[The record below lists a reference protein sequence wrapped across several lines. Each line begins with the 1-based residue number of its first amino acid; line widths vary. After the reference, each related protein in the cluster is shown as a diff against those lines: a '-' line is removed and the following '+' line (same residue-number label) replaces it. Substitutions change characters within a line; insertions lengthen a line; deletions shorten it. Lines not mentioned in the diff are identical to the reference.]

1 MKYQVVSQHYYY
13 LLTKG
18 GNKAR
23 SCYYHDSHAASSG
36 YFSLTSHLVAF
47 WKCNS
52 LFHHLLNINQ
62 QHGQVMKVIFCFKE
76 LIKLMFNWHKMWH
89 WSVWITSEEDV
100 DRGETS
106 HFFCETDTKT
116 TCETHVWFVHYY
128 TEQIKNCK
136 AVWSGLC
143 LTRGFVLF
151 SLIHMFRCAT
161 SEDKSP
167 DSWQDRGWQHQQSW
181 WKRWRSWE
189 TASSEILRRWKQR
202 IRWKVYLTQ
211 DLKVSRGSR
220 SVSWHGFWSRQTEL
234 HIKISHTLTH
244 IYIHT

>member
-23 SCYYHDSHAASSG
+23 SCYYYDSHAASSG

-52 LFHHLLNINQ
+52 LFQHILNINQ

-151 SLIHMFRCAT
+151 SLIHMFTGTDVLRLKINLLIPDRT
-161 SEDKSP
+161 EDGSINRVGG
-167 DSWQDRGWQHQQSW
+167 SVGGAGR
-181 WKRWRSWE
+181 
-189 TASSEILRRWKQR
+189 QR
-202 IRWKVYLTQ
+202 AQR
-211 DLKVSRGSR
+211 
-220 SVSWHGFWSRQTEL
+220 F
-234 HIKISHTLTH
+234 
-244 IYIHT
+244 